1 MMRLQRGL
9 LRSGVSFAVRG
20 TAGAASV
27 LGLILAL
34 VFAVAAAGMVAGCVK
49 SDGAAPSAT
58 RAAPTDVV
66 TSGLGGIAGEV
77 CEATGAS
84 FADVVGA
91 TACFDAL
98 GANTD
103 SVVTFGIGGPLGSI
117 SFVITN
123 TDAMPS
129 AITAMTGRNDLRMT
143 SIARLD

>member
-9 LRSGVSFAVRG
+9 LRSGVAFAVTG

-27 LGLILAL
+27 LGLILVL
-34 VFAVAAAGMVAGCVK
+34 VFAVAVGGTLACCVK
-49 SDGAAPSAT
+49 PGAGAPSAT
-58 RAAPTDVV
+58 GAARTGVV

-98 GANTD
+98 GAKTD
-103 SVVTFGIGGPLGSI
+103 
-117 SFVITN
+117 
-123 TDAMPS
+123 
-129 AITAMTGRNDLRMT
+129 
-143 SIARLD
+143 